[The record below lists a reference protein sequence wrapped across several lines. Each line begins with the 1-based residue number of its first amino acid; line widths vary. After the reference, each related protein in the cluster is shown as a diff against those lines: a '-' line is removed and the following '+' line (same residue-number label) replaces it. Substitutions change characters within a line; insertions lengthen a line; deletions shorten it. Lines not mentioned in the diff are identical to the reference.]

1 MKRPLAGKTPQDG
14 EGTPSTNWEAR
25 VRYGIVGLLIVIAIV
40 LVLAKVAIAGGILG
54 AIALVLLI
62 LFLLGRL

>member
-1 MKRPLAGKTPQDG
+1 M
-14 EGTPSTNWEAR
+14 
-25 VRYGIVGLLIVIAIV
+25 RYGVVGLLVVIAIV

-62 LFLLGRL
+62 LFLMGRI